1 MEEDSIQF
9 DSPLPI
15 VHAWQDAANR
25 RDIDR
30 LLELSDP
37 HIEITGPKGSGHGHQ
52 LLRDWLDRA
61 GLTLQTQRAFVRGE
75 TVVLAQHGT
84 WQSTAGGEATGE
96 QDLASRF
103 RVDEGRVTQ
112 YARYDTL
119 DAALAEA
126 GLDAGDEMNE
136 F

>member
-1 MEEDSIQF
+1 MEQDSIQF
-9 DSPLPI
+9 DSPLPV

-25 RDIDR
+25 RDIER

-37 HIEITGPKGSGHGHQ
+37 NIEIIGPKGSGRGHQ
-52 LLRDWLDRA
+52 LLRDWLGRA

-84 WQSTAGGEATGE
+84 WQPVDGGDETGE
-96 QDLASRF
+96 GAIASRF
-103 RVDEGRVTQ
+103 RVNEGRITQ

>member
-9 DSPLPI
+9 DSPLPV

-37 HIEITGPKGSGHGHQ
+37 DIEIIGPKGSGRGYQ
-52 LLRDWLDRA
+52 LLRDWLARS
-61 GLTLQTQRAFVRGE
+61 GLSLQTQRAFVRGE
-75 TVVLAQHGT
+75 TVVLAQHGV
-84 WQSTAGGEATGE
+84 WQSTESGDPTGE
-96 QDLASRF
+96 RDVASRF

-126 GLDAGDEMNE
+126 GLDGGDEMNK

>member
-9 DSPLPI
+9 DSPLPV
-15 VHAWQDAANR
+15 VHAWQEAANR

-37 HIEITGPKGSGHGHQ
+37 DIEITGPRGSSRGHQ

-75 TVVLAQHGT
+75 TVVLAQHGV
-84 WQSTAGGEATGE
+84 WQSTDSADKTGE
-96 QDLASRF
+96 RDLASRF
-103 RVDEGRVTQ
+103 QVNDGRVTQ

-126 GLDAGDEMNE
+126 GLDAGDEMNK